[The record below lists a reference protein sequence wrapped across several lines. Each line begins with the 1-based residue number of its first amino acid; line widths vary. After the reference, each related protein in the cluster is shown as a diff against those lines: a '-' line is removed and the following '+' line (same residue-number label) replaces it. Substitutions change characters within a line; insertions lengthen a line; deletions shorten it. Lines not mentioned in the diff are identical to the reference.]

1 MVVRI
6 KPSSGRRSGD
16 GAVKK
21 VSNDSVTVGDRKF
34 TFDSV
39 FDVNSTQVYND
50 LTTHF
55 DFCLSFT
62 SFYFTS
68 RVITVFYDPTAYFS
82 ELIKI
87 TIFIFWLDF
96 LLGCTRGLDK

>member
-68 RVITVFYDPTAYFS
+68 RVSVFYDPTAYFS
-82 ELIKI
+82 ELIKSL
-87 TIFIFWLDF
+87 FSFS
-96 LLGCTRGLDK
+96 G

>member
-16 GAVKK
+16 GVVKK
-21 VSNDSVTVGDRKF
+21 VSSDSVTVGDRKF

-50 LTTHF
+50 F
-55 DFCLSFT
+55 NYSF
-62 SFYFTS
+62 
-68 RVITVFYDPTAYFS
+68 
-82 ELIKI
+82 
-87 TIFIFWLDF
+87 
-96 LLGCTRGLDK
+96 

>member
-21 VSNDSVTVGDRKF
+21 VSSDSVTVGDRKF

-55 DFCLSFT
+55 DFCLSFS

-68 RVITVFYDPTAYFS
+68 RVTVFYDPTAYFS
-82 ELIKI
+82 ELII
-87 TIFIFWLDF
+87 SLFSFS
-96 LLGCTRGLDK
+96 G